1 MRWLRPIW
9 HVVLAAGWTA
19 ALGVAWA
26 ADSPSLKTALA
37 GAAQGQQASILLR
50 FSSEAEFTDP
60 PLALELARR
69 ALAAAQN
76 PADNLRARVR
86 VAASERALGDYSS
99 AMSDAKASLSAA
111 AMAHDDRM
119 RGQAMLV
126 IARTQWGL
134 SQLPESIAMFRE
146 LLDVA
151 NAQQDVPT
159 EIDGHVGL
167 GMALSEAGDKA
178 QSRQQFLNALELAE
192 RSGDNSRLGS
202 ALNDLGNNI
211 LSTGN
216 IADAKS
222 DYERAKLAFDRAGNV
237 WGDATAVINLGQVAE
252 ISGDLAT
259 ALQDDQSARDIYKK
273 LGLVRQ
279 WANAERQLGSV
290 YSKLGR
296 TRESA
301 QAFAQGLEVAR
312 KIGSH
317 TVLANLYHEQSL
329 ALERAGDTEQAL
341 KAQRLYGTEHE
352 AALGEKSRQQTAELN
367 ARFDA
372 EHREKELV
380 ALRSA
385 QVAHEESELQSR
397 TRAYE
402 LASLLVIG
410 ALIGTLVVGWQRIT
424 LLAQR
429 RVAAEAQL
437 SREAAVQA
445 DRIKTRLLGIA
456 SHDLKGPLGNIHQIA
471 EELQREQSRQGLPD
485 ERLDWVKVEAA
496 RLTRLV
502 QDLLDTAALETGR
515 LELRAAPLD
524 LAEVVRAAVT
534 ELQWQLQEKRQRIV
548 YDEPPAGAAQVIGD
562 VDRLRQLVGNI
573 MSNAVKFSPT
583 DGAITLV
590 LSRRADRVVLTVAD
604 EGPGLT
610 EADRERIF
618 APFSRLSAQPTGRE
632 MSHGLGL
639 SIANE
644 IVRLH
649 GGLITVESE
658 PGQGATFRIDLPAA

>member
-9 HVVLAAGWTA
+9 HVVRAAGWTA

-26 ADSPSLKTALA
+26 ADSPQLAKALA
-37 GAAQGQQASILLR
+37 GAPADRQAPILLR
-50 FSSEAEFTDP
+50 FSSEAEFSNP
-60 PLALELARR
+60 RLALELARR
-69 ALAAAQN
+69 ALASAQN
-76 PADNLRARVR
+76 PADSLRARVR
-86 VAASERALGDYSS
+86 VAASERALGDYTA
-99 AMSDAKASLSAA
+99 AMTDAKAALSAA
-111 AMAHDDRM
+111 VAAHDDLM

-126 IARTQWGL
+126 IARTEWGL
-134 SQLPESIAMFRE
+134 SQLPDSIATFRD
-146 LLDVA
+146 LLEVA

-159 EIDGHVGL
+159 EIDGYVGL
-167 GMALSEAGDKA
+167 GMALSEAGDKP
-178 QSRQQFLNALELAE
+178 QSRQQFLHALELAE

-211 LSTGN
+211 LSTGD
-216 IADAKS
+216 IAGAKS
-222 DYERAKLAFDRAGNV
+222 YYERAKLAFDRAGNV
-237 WGDATAVINLGQVAE
+237 WGDATAVINLGEVAE
-252 ISGDLAT
+252 SSGDLAT
-259 ALQDDQSARDIYKK
+259 ALREDQSARDTYRK

-290 YSKLGR
+290 LSKLGR
-296 TRESA
+296 ARESS

-312 KIGSH
+312 GIGSH

-329 ALERAGDTEQAL
+329 ALERAGDTDQAL

-352 AALGEKSRQQTAELN
+352 AALGEKSRQQVAELN

-372 EHREKELV
+372 EHREKEIV
-380 ALRSA
+380 ALRSS

-402 LASLLVIG
+402 LAALLVIG
-410 ALIGTLVVGWQRIT
+410 VLIGTLVVGWQRIT

-445 DRIKTRLLGIA
+445 DRVKTRLLGIA

-471 EELQREQSRQGLPD
+471 EELQREQSSQGLPD
-485 ERLDWVKVEAA
+485 ERLDWVKVEAS

-515 LELRAAPLD
+515 LELRSAQLD

-548 YDEPPAGAAQVIGD
+548 YEEPPTGAAQVIGD

-573 MSNAVKFSPT
+573 MSNAVKFSRM

-610 EADRERIF
+610 AADRERIF

-649 GGLITVESE
+649 GGTITVESE
-658 PGQGATFRIDLPAA
+658 PGHGATFRIDLPAA